1 MRKSES
7 GEEQRGISRV
17 WKTPEEEKE
26 FKVELA
32 YTGGIVLAQVM
43 LDETIQVIPQ
53 LHMFNFLSRIQN
65 MLEKGCPLFVVEQEL
80 ERYVDTIAMRKA
92 EQMVKI
98 EREKERLKIFS
109 VKEPART

>member
-1 MRKSES
+1 M
-7 GEEQRGISRV
+7 
-17 WKTPEEEKE
+17 
-26 FKVELA
+26 A